1 MPTRVPIFLTPSDA
15 KLLEALWNEHSGAVH
30 SMLLAYCGNPNDAG
44 DILQDLFLRLS
55 RDPSTLATMKSPRAF
70 LIVSAR
76 RLAIDLARKRSAEL
90 RRQETP
96 EAIDNFH
103 PAPSTPLAE
112 KDLGNI
118 IQAAL
123 QKLPPDQRSVVEAK
137 LYHGKTLALIA
148 EEQGLPLNTVASRLR
163 YSLDKLRNELR
174 PHYENMKNP
183 ISHSSNS
190 SERLI
195 KPLEPKRVPSV
206 APGLEGV
213 AAMAIHDFEDNSVF
227 LPPEETSSFGDIETA
242 GCDFGGNAWENLFP
256 TICVELPHDDTEN
269 TGEPDIVDPVG
280 IVDPAP
286 EDHSNETPDHSDP
299 IIVVDP
305 DTEDHSNETP
315 DHSDPIIVVDPDTE
329 DHSNETTDSTDSE
342 PEIIYYG
349 GLHGE
354 GTQFGGWINLPP
366 DAVHTMDWVD
376 SDQDG
381 IDDRYQPEDHSS
393 VTLDNP
399 DSDSEVIL
407 YNLFDGHDEDSDA
420 HHYLWKMDSDHVRI
434 DPPLPFERVFALGD
448 PTAHLT
454 LNGGTLSLAGDPH
467 FVTSTVVNAST
478 LSLSGDSHIEAQTV
492 VNASTLSLSGTSHFE
507 GQTVVNGGTLVV
519 NEPITAH
526 VQVEQGGRLSVADKS
541 FGEGSYEFS
550 NSILPITIETH
561 ADSHTDVSVI
571 NSATTASA
579 TESHASHA
587 QEHST
592 SLSANHGRS
601 NFETASQPS
610 VHPVDVSASNSP
622 IESLAMASSSHLA
635 PHEIALMTELDVPTT
650 FHLDSTH
657 ADEAG
662 DDIVFVDEAP
672 EAASHEQ
679 IEFTE
684 SSPLDAPLATQ
695 AASTALAGAF
705 VLGSTAQP
713 PSVRGNPSRFSK
725 SL

>member
-1 MPTRVPIFLTPSDA
+1 
-15 KLLEALWNEHSGAVH
+15 
-30 SMLLAYCGNPNDAG
+30 
-44 DILQDLFLRLS
+44 
-55 RDPSTLATMKSPRAF
+55 
-70 LIVSAR
+70 
-76 RLAIDLARKRSAEL
+76 
-90 RRQETP
+90 
-96 EAIDNFH
+96 
-103 PAPSTPLAE
+103 
-112 KDLGNI
+112 
-118 IQAAL
+118 
-123 QKLPPDQRSVVEAK
+123 
-137 LYHGKTLALIA
+137 
-148 EEQGLPLNTVASRLR
+148 
-163 YSLDKLRNELR
+163 
-174 PHYENMKNP
+174 
-183 ISHSSNS
+183 
-190 SERLI
+190 
-195 KPLEPKRVPSV
+195 
-206 APGLEGV
+206 
-213 AAMAIHDFEDNSVF
+213 
-227 LPPEETSSFGDIETA
+227 
-242 GCDFGGNAWENLFP
+242 
-256 TICVELPHDDTEN
+256 
-269 TGEPDIVDPVG
+269 
-280 IVDPAP
+280 
-286 EDHSNETPDHSDP
+286 
-299 IIVVDP
+299 
-305 DTEDHSNETP
+305 
-315 DHSDPIIVVDPDTE
+315 
-329 DHSNETTDSTDSE
+329 
-342 PEIIYYG
+342 
-349 GLHGE
+349 
-354 GTQFGGWINLPP
+354 
-366 DAVHTMDWVD
+366 
-376 SDQDG
+376 
-381 IDDRYQPEDHSS
+381 
-393 VTLDNP
+393 
-399 DSDSEVIL
+399 
-407 YNLFDGHDEDSDA
+407 
-420 HHYLWKMDSDHVRI
+420 
-434 DPPLPFERVFALGD
+434 
-448 PTAHLT
+448 LT
-454 LNGGTLSLAGDPH
+454 LNGGTLSLA
-467 FVTSTVVNAST
+467 
-478 LSLSGDSHIEAQTV
+478 GDSHIEAQTV

-610 VHPVDVSASNSP
+610 VQPVDVSASNSP